1 MKPNSLITTQNISPI
16 RPFEGKMP
24 QIGARPW
31 IDPSAVLIGDI
42 ILGDDVSIWPGV
54 MMRGDVNQI
63 VIGDRTNIQ
72 DGTLIHVTN
81 PGANPPHGY
90 PTMVGSDVTI
100 GHGAM
105 LHGCTIEEG
114 VLIGM
119 RVILL
124 DGSHVEKHS
133 ILGAGALLAP
143 GKVVKTGELWVG
155 APARRVRFLSD
166 QEIEQLYHSAKQY
179 ASLKDRYLREAWAN
193 S

>member
-1 MKPNSLITTQNISPI
+1 MKPDPLITPQNISPI

-24 QIGARPW
+24 KFGARPW

-81 PGANPPHGY
+81 PGANPPQGY

-119 RVILL
+119 RAILL
-124 DGSHVEKHS
+124 DGSRVEKHS

-179 ASLKDRYLREAWAN
+179 ASLKDRYLQEAWAN